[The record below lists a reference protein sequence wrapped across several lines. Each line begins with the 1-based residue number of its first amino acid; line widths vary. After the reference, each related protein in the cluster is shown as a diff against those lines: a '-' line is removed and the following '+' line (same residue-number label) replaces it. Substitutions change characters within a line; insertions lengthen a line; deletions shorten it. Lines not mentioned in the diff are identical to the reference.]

1 MTPTQQIIY
10 APRPLDGRHPG
21 RASIEIAHQPFA
33 GNEREASVNYTAL
46 LRRHRTALVIIMG
59 GTLVLSMV
67 YTLLGHK
74 VYRSE
79 VILEVTGINQ
89 DFMDT
94 KGVDPTAG
102 QVTGDA
108 YIETQ
113 TKLLTSPPVVE
124 RTAALLGPKVAP
136 AIAARQNLTG
146 SMRRWFGQTAAAT
159 PAAGEA
165 VVLAMLADVE
175 VKVVGTSDLIT
186 VTVLGPEAQL
196 TADTANT

>member
-1 MTPTQQIIY
+1 M
-10 APRPLDGRHPG
+10 
-21 RASIEIAHQPFA
+21 
-33 GNEREASVNYTAL
+33 NYTAL
-46 LRRHRTALVIIMG
+46 LRRHRTALVIIIG

-94 KGVDPTAG
+94 KGVDPTAS

-124 RTAALLGPKVAP
+124 RTAA
-136 AIAARQNLTG
+136 
-146 SMRRWFGQTAAAT
+146 
-159 PAAGEA
+159 AAGSKGRPRHRRPAEPHRLHA
-165 VVLAMLADVE
+165 ERMVRPNRRGYPGGRA
-175 VKVVGTSDLIT
+175 KRWC
-186 VTVLGPEAQL
+186 
-196 TADTANT
+196 